1 MDDFEKEGGGVFLMD
16 ARTVEENKKSRGG
29 VKPSCFRFKT
39 FYGAGWCVDT
49 PAALKRFLAYATL
62 QFECE
67 QWGGQI
73 DSPSRPAI

>member
-1 MDDFEKEGGGVFLMD
+1 MD

-62 QFECE
+62 QFECDLVSILNFKVRVASVE
-67 QWGGQI
+67 CTITQFYF
-73 DSPSRPAI
+73 SR